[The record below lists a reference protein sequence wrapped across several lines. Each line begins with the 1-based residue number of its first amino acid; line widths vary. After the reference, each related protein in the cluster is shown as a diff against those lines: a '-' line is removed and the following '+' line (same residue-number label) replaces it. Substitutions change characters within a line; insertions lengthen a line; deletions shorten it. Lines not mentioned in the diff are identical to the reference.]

1 MEVSSRLENVRTCQ
15 EGNGCLW
22 KREEL
27 FAERIPG
34 SIWHVFV
41 VAQNPFGKSS
51 LFDPNNSNLEV
62 LLQDWQLNPTLG
74 I

>member
-27 FAERIPG
+27 FAERIP
-34 SIWHVFV
+34 
-41 VAQNPFGKSS
+41 
-51 LFDPNNSNLEV
+51 
-62 LLQDWQLNPTLG
+62 LG
-74 I
+74 A